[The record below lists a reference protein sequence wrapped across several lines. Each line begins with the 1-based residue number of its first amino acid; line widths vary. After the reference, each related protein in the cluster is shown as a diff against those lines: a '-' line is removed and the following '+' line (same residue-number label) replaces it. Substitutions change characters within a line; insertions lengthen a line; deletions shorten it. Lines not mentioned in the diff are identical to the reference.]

1 MSVRDSENQKSPFW
15 VKSYHRGFTL
25 IELLVVISIIAVLIG
40 LLLPAV
46 QSARDAARKTQCFN
60 NLKQIGLALH
70 NYESTH
76 NVFPPGYIS
85 NFDMNL
91 NDTGPGWGWSSM
103 LLPQM
108 EQNSLFNS
116 INFQIPI
123 ESGVNLTS
131 RFVLINNFFCPSDT
145 VKNLWWSMKREPSG
159 VPVQQICQVAPSNY
173 VGRYGTTD
181 PGIDGDGIF
190 FRNSNIGLKMITDGT
205 SNTIAAGERSHRMG
219 ESTWVGSVTNSVLYP
234 IDNDGVGYPRTETAP
249 GMILGHAGGRYG
261 PGHPSGEVNQFHSLH
276 LGGGVIFLF
285 ADAHC
290 AFLKTTMNNK
300 TYKALAT
307 RAGGEVISGDY

>member
-1 MSVRDSENQKSPFW
+1 MSVHVLENQNGSRPIKPMRS
-15 VKSYHRGFTL
+15 GFTL
-25 IELLVVISIIAVLIG
+25 IELLVVISIIAVLMG

-46 QSARDAARKTQCFN
+46 QSARDAARKTQCVN

-70 NYESTH
+70 NYESIH
-76 NVFPPGYIS
+76 KVFPPGYIS
-85 NFDMNL
+85 NFDVNL
-91 NDTGPGWGWSSM
+91 NDIGPGWGWSSM

-116 INFQIPI
+116 INFPIPI
-123 ESGVNLTS
+123 ESGINLTS
-131 RFVLINNFFCPSDT
+131 RRVLINNFFCSSDN
-145 VKNLWWSMKREPSG
+145 VKNAWWAMKREPSG
-159 VPVQQICQVAPSNY
+159 VPLQKICQVAPSNY
-173 VGRYGTTD
+173 VGMYGTTD

-190 FRNSNIGLKMITDGT
+190 FRNSSVGLKSITDGT
-205 SNTIAAGERSHRMG
+205 SNTIAAGERSHKMG

-234 IDNDGVGYPRTETAP
+234 NDNDGVGYPRTESAP

-261 PGHPSGEVNQFHSLH
+261 PGNPNGEVNQFHSLH
-276 LGGGVIFLF
+276 HGGGVIFLF

-290 AFLKTTMNNK
+290 AFLKSTMNNK